1 MARAARRPSTALRR
15 LTLRP
20 RRAATP
26 TRSPL
31 SRHPSAIVRRPIAA
45 RMLRPACRS
54 VPRLEQPDRLYA
66 KALLEFRDDAAVR
79 IREERI
85 VLLSDQ
91 YARTAAR
98 DLPDWYLR
106 SCWRT
111 GMRSAPTADTRE
123 EIAEPFPCDGRTFRR
138 PCPLRGSSMRM
149 LGGREADELRAGGVR
164 GLPCVRPA
172 PLRRLQHLTL
182 RP

>member
-45 RMLRPACRS
+45 RMLRPAS
-54 VPRLEQPDRLYA
+54 S
-66 KALLEFRDDAAVR
+66 
-79 IREERI
+79 
-85 VLLSDQ
+85 LSP
-91 YARTAAR
+91 APGT
-98 DLPDWYLR
+98 
-106 SCWRT
+106 T
-111 GMRSAPTADTRE
+111 RSALCESVARVSRRRGGQDSRRADRAPERSIRSNGGTRSARLVPAE
-123 EIAEPFPCDGRTFRR
+123 LLGVLGCEARRRLTRGRIEPFPFDGRTFRR
-138 PCPLRGSSMRM
+138 PCPRGGSSPRM

-172 PLRRLQHLTL
+172 PLRRAAPVTCG
-182 RP
+182 